1 MESLGVRNQSITDF
15 FKPVPKQDRLVLNS
29 PQRTNHKY
37 ERGGL
42 LDTGIGQFER
52 KISAT
57 KNMCKKMSV
66 ISPNK
71 SPIIETLM
79 RRFKEKKG
87 ERDAP
92 ERNQPPVVQ
101 KTQSLVVEKPRVSTL
116 HRCMSRN
123 EMKDPRKQERSPF
136 KMSSHNHGNMR
147 EKAECIDQNQ
157 TITDAKNLVSSPKPE
172 ILKNNSSKIGGR
184 NDISRCQ
191 QLECSVK
198 MQQEPVESKLQLSL
212 KSSCREGEL
221 KEQSQKLLK
230 HRVISPEEAFSGE
243 SSLSSEPYN
252 IDTKFTSRQERTMQN
267 IIPEKSR
274 LSNQVC
280 ENGCRSRKRL
290 HSDSLEAASGRIIQ
304 LNRMCNYSHCKY
316 QRKLV
321 DCGNFG
327 YIFKHS
333 SHFYLRNSHI
343 FKTSIKLSENT
354 AFYSLASDGMKRSL
368 APLSILGTEFSGMS
382 DAKTCVVSSSEKE
395 REVTFP
401 KAPITYPSVSPRIKK
416 QTERNF
422 EDVANTSSM
431 KSSSKSLPFQNGS
444 IIKSP
449 PAVLGDVVLCSTSI
463 SMPSCKNLENSSSTS
478 STPRKKLK
486 VYLDSDEENLDCNLE
501 SDEEDVALKPLQE
514 IMSLNSSQPT
524 TPEKPF
530 VLLEKPR
537 ALSSN
542 RSLKHKFCLSCHS
555 FTSSRSD
562 KWEKELKED
571 LVKGQGIKSLMET
584 EESENTDDSGE
595 LQEEHREFIR
605 KFFIAFDTI
614 PDCHPGEEIFH
625 CFDYGK
631 IFSQHTLD
639 LRDCNFVPKN
649 AIEDLILKSGRTQ
662 QIFLTTQGYL
672 STAYYYIQCPIPVL
686 KWLFQMMSV
695 HTDYVVSIQL
705 LNTLIDLTVRNDA
718 TSGSSVWPW
727 IPSLSD
733 IATVFVNM
741 GVSFKCLF
749 PVRNLQPVFNEDIFN
764 FEVQSISEERKGEDS
779 VAETVVSCLPETNI
793 LNVVKFI
800 GLCTAVYP
808 EGYTDQEIILLLL
821 MFLKMSLE
829 KHLKQIALVDFQSL
843 LINLLKNIRDWDAKM
858 PELCMAISELST
870 HHHNLL
876 WLVQFIPN
884 WTVRGRQVRQH
895 LSLVIIAKFLDK
907 KPEDIPSA
915 SDLQLSL
922 LCQYLTQMKPDL
934 LRKIIAKKTGE
945 QQDNLTKDCLGLD
958 LEQQVCFK
966 TRLFNKST
974 SLPSFQKWGT
984 LKMEYFVYLL
994 QLCGSLEQHIKCSIR
1009 EDARFFHR
1017 TKVIDLV
1024 AIIHGKWQEMI
1035 QNSRPIQGKL
1045 HDFWVPDS

>member
-1 MESLGVRNQSITDF
+1 MQLGALPARPSPDSSPAPLSGCPLRPDAAQPGSGRSKESLGVRNQSITDF

-29 PQRTNHKY
+29 PQRTNHKH
-37 ERGGL
+37 ERGRL

-52 KISAT
+52 KIST
-57 KNMCKKMSV
+57 TRYMCKKLSV
-66 ISPNK
+66 TSPNK

-87 ERDAP
+87 ERGAL
-92 ERNQPPVVQ
+92 ERNQPPMVQ
-101 KTQSLVVEKPRVSTL
+101 NTQSLVVEKPLISAS
-116 HRCMSRN
+116 HHCMSRN
-123 EMKDPRKQERSPF
+123 EMKDPRKQERSPI

-147 EKAECIDQNQ
+147 EKAECVDQNK
-157 TITDAKNLVSSPKPE
+157 TITDAKNLVSSPEPE
-172 ILKNNSSKIGGR
+172 ILENNSSKIGGR

-191 QLECSVK
+191 QLKCSVK
-198 MQQEPVESKLQLSL
+198 MQQEAVESKLQLSL
-212 KSSCREGEL
+212 KSSCREEEL
-221 KEQSQKLLK
+221 KEQRQKLAK
-230 HRVISPEEAFSGE
+230 HRVISPEKAFSGE

-252 IDTKFTSRQERTMQN
+252 ITKFTSRQKQTMQN

-274 LSNQVC
+274 LSNQ
-280 ENGCRSRKRL
+280 ENGCHSRKRL
-290 HSDSLEAASGRIIQ
+290 RSDSLEAASGTE
-304 LNRMCNYSHCKY
+304 
-316 QRKLV
+316 
-321 DCGNFG
+321 
-327 YIFKHS
+327 S
-333 SHFYLRNSHI
+333 SGI
-343 FKTSIKLSENT
+343 
-354 AFYSLASDGMKRSL
+354 SD
-368 APLSILGTEFSGMS
+368 T
-382 DAKTCVVSSSEKE
+382 KTCIVSSSKKE
-395 REVTFP
+395 REVTLP
-401 KAPITYPSVSPRIKK
+401 EAPITYPSVSPRITK

-422 EDVANTSSM
+422 RDVANTSSV
-431 KSSSKSLPFQNGS
+431 KSSSKSLPCS
-444 IIKSP
+444 ITNSP

-463 SMPSCKNLENSSSTS
+463 STPSCKNLENSGSTS
-478 STPRKKLK
+478 GIPRKKLK
-486 VYLDSDEENLDCNLE
+486 VYFDSDEENLDCNLE

-542 RSLKHKFCLSCHS
+542 VSVSVRYQCFENSLERLAKESENL
-555 FTSSRSD
+555 TRSD
-562 KWEKELKED
+562 EWEKELKED
-571 LVKGQGIKSLMET
+571 LVKGQGIKSLIET

-695 HTDYVVSIQL
+695 HTDYIVSIQL
-705 LNTLIDLTVRNDA
+705 LNTLIDLTIRNDA

-749 PVRNLQPVFNEDIFN
+749 PVQNLQPAFNEDIFN
-764 FEVQSISEERKGEDS
+764 FEVQNISEERKGEDS
-779 VAETVVSCLPETNI
+779 IAETVVSCLPETNI

-843 LINLLKNIRDWDAKM
+843 LINLLKNIRDWDTKM
-858 PELCMAISELST
+858 PELCMAISELSS

-895 LSLVIIAKFLDK
+895 LSLVIIAKYLDK

-915 SDLQLSL
+915 SDLQMSL

-934 LRKIIAKKTGE
+934 LRKMIAKKTGE

-958 LEQQVCFK
+958 LEQQVYYLTYVLLHLVSEVSSCSF
-966 TRLFNKST
+966 
-974 SLPSFQKWGT
+974 SFQQRKD
-984 LKMEYFVYLL
+984 LL
-994 QLCGSLEQHIKCSIR
+994 QLCGSLEKHIKCSIR

-1017 TKVIDLV
+1017 TK
-1024 AIIHGKWQEMI
+1024 
-1035 QNSRPIQGKL
+1035 GKL

>member
-1 MESLGVRNQSITDF
+1 
-15 FKPVPKQDRLVLNS
+15 
-29 PQRTNHKY
+29 
-37 ERGGL
+37 
-42 LDTGIGQFER
+42 
-52 KISAT
+52 
-57 KNMCKKMSV
+57 MCKKMSV

-274 LSNQVC
+274 LSNQ

-290 HSDSLEAASGRIIQ
+290 HSDSLEAAS
-304 LNRMCNYSHCKY
+304 
-316 QRKLV
+316 
-321 DCGNFG
+321 
-327 YIFKHS
+327 
-333 SHFYLRNSHI
+333 
-343 FKTSIKLSENT
+343 
-354 AFYSLASDGMKRSL
+354 
-368 APLSILGTEFSGMS
+368 GTEFSGMS

-542 RSLKHKFCLSCHS
+542 VSVSVRYQRFENSLERLAKESENLP
-555 FTSSRSD
+555 RSD

-958 LEQQVCFK
+958 LEQQVYYLTYVLLHLVSEVSSCSF
-966 TRLFNKST
+966 
-974 SLPSFQKWGT
+974 SLRQRKD
-984 LKMEYFVYLL
+984 LL